1 MRLWHLTEK
10 WDLGYWERLSGAVA
24 ERGHGGPC
32 PPPPIVETR
41 RKIVKFVEGRGSGGD
56 LKCRRP
62 ENFLVCRKFFS
73 VCRKSTA
80 LAPPPAPPQKNMGPT
95 APLEWLPQTWKWENR
110 YHYKDKVKLNNF
122 KLNQN
127 CSQPL
132 PSCCQVGHATLTNFN
147 QIFSF
152 LTNFWIIGGV
162 TPPPPPPPWSDVP
175 VLKSNPL
182 TIYSAWIDDGSS
194 R

>member
-1 MRLWHLTEK
+1 
-10 WDLGYWERLSGAVA
+10 VA
-24 ERGHGGPC
+24 PWPREAMGGHA
-32 PPPPIVETR
+32 PPPHCWDPSENCQI
-41 RKIVKFVEGRGSGGD
+41 
-56 LKCRRP
+56 CRREGEWGRFKMSP
-62 ENFLVCRKFFS
+62 SGKFFGLS
-73 VCRKSTA
+73 EIFFGLSEKYCPC
-80 LAPPPAPPQKNMGPT
+80 PPPAPPQKNMGPT

-162 TPPPPPPPWSDVP
+162 TPPPPPPPLERRP
-175 VLKSNPL
+175 CP
-182 TIYSAWIDDGSS
+182 
-194 R
+194 